1 MVNGLMML
9 ISFFLCRVMLFPIL
23 YWWYSS
29 VLDMSLVAT
38 MVSIP
43 AWVHLATLALWCP
56 QLVWFSKM
64 VKGSVKIF
72 KDRQKR
78 FKVSAAAQSDFV
90 DMQHSSVESEDNL
103 ANAKTELLNSSH
115 DVISNNSIDKSI
127 IKKNV

>member
-9 ISFFLCRVMLFPIL
+9 ISFFMCRVMLFPIL

-29 VLDMSLVAT
+29 VLDMSLVDT

-43 AWVHLATLALWCP
+43 GWVHLATLALWSP

-78 FKVSAAAQSDFV
+78 LKLSAAESNV
-90 DMQHSSVESEDNL
+90 DTQHSTQESEDNL

-115 DVISNNSIDKSI
+115 DVISNYSHDKSI
-127 IKKNV
+127 IKKNE